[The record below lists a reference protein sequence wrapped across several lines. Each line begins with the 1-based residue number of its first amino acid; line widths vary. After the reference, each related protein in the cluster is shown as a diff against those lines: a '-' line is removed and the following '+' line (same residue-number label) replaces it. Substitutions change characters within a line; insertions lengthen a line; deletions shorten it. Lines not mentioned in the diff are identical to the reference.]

1 MYLNNFIWNPFN
13 LMCMIEDNPNPI
25 KVSVPIQ
32 KQIGANEAA
41 IIIDAKSRNGI
52 FAQSDSAEQYVLT
65 STQQEMVFERGE
77 AFLNIHIRKRGIGT
91 ARPERNVNVKESTL
105 RLIMSI
111 IRGLDNDKN
120 LEVKKQSVLM
130 SGNYDMNKSTLFTE
144 YVSPIAS
151 TLTPEQ
157 LFLVLFLSAV
167 LAKILDESIDD
178 DRFLERRQSIYQVA
192 NCNGVTIKNS
202 DAVIDALRVL
212 ILTLYDV
219 SYR

>member
-32 KQIGANEAA
+32 KPIGANEAA

-52 FAQSDSAEQYVLT
+52 FAQSDSAEQYVLIF
-65 STQQEMVFERGE
+65 TQQEMVFERGE
-77 AFLNIHIRKRGIGT
+77 AFLNIHIRKRGLGT
-91 ARPERNVNVKESTL
+91 PRPERNVNVKESTL

-120 LEVKKQSVLM
+120 LEAKKQSVLM
-130 SGNYDMNKSTLFTE
+130 SSNYDMNKSTLFTE

-178 DRFLERRQSIYQVA
+178 DRFLERRQHVYQVA

>member
-77 AFLNIHIRKRGIGT
+77 TFLNIHIRKRGIGT
-91 ARPERNVNVKESTL
+91 DRPERNVNVKESTL

-120 LEVKKQSVLM
+120 LEAKKQSVLM
-130 SGNYDMNKSTLFTE
+130 SSNYDMNKSTLFTE

-178 DRFLERRQSIYQVA
+178 ARFLERRQSVYQVA

>member
-65 STQQEMVFERGE
+65 STQQEMVFEKGE

-130 SGNYDMNKSTLFTE
+130 SSNYDMNKSTLFTE

>member
-1 MYLNNFIWNPFN
+1 
-13 LMCMIEDNPNPI
+13 MIEDNPNPI

-41 IIIDAKSRNGI
+41 IIIDAKSRNSI

-65 STQQEMVFERGE
+65 STQQEMVFEKGE

-91 ARPERNVNVKESTL
+91 DRPERNVNVKESTL

>member
-41 IIIDAKSRNGI
+41 IIIDAKSRNSI

-65 STQQEMVFERGE
+65 STQQEMVFEKGE

-91 ARPERNVNVKESTL
+91 DRPERNVNVKESTL

>member
-13 LMCMIEDNPNPI
+13 LMCMIEDNPI
-25 KVSVPIQ
+25 TVTVPIQ

-65 STQQEMVFERGE
+65 STQQEMVFEKGE

-91 ARPERNVNVKESTL
+91 DRPERNVNVKESTL

-130 SGNYDMNKSTLFTE
+130 SSNYDMNKSTLFTE

-178 DRFLERRQSIYQVA
+178 ERFLERRQYIYQVA

-202 DAVIDALRVL
+202 DVVIDALRVL

>member
-65 STQQEMVFERGE
+65 STQQEMVFEKGE

-120 LEVKKQSVLM
+120 LEAKKQSVLM
-130 SGNYDMNKSTLFTE
+130 SSNYDMNKSTLFTE